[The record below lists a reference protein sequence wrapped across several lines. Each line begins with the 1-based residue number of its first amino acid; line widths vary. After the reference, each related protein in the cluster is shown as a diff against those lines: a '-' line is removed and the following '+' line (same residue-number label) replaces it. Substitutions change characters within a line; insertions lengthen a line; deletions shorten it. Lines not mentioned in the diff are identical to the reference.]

1 MKTKKM
7 NTTNRKTSQKPPRV
21 VELRIRLLHEKK
33 PDGDGRWAF
42 APVFPRQ
49 GTSDFRIL
57 ARKPETARRLLEEYI
72 YNELSGRD
80 AITADDVEV
89 VEFIGLT
96 GGV

>member
-1 MKTKKM
+1 MAR
-7 NTTNRKTSQKPPRV
+7 NTTNRKTTKKPPRV
-21 VELRIRLLHEKK
+21 VELRIRLLHEKR

-42 APVFPRQ
+42 VPVFPRQ

-57 ARKPETARRLLEEYI
+57 ARKPETAQQLLEEYI
-72 YNELSGRD
+72 YNELSVRD
-80 AITADDVEV
+80 TITADDVEA